1 MAKFTL
7 REVIH
12 ALDGGWAVY
21 IPRFLALSPQVQAQ
35 FLRQQGFDRFRDLLA
50 HVIAWW
56 EEGHRVIS
64 GIIDDPT
71 FTWDAPDVDA
81 FNAEAIQR
89 FANMPEEE
97 LFDYFDRMRQVMLA
111 LVSELPEDALQN
123 EDIAN
128 WLYAD
133 VIEHLQDHALPE
145 EEART

>member
-1 MAKFTL
+1 MARFTL

-21 IPRFLALSPQVQAQ
+21 IPRFQALSPQAQAA
-35 FLRQQGFDRFRDLLA
+35 FLQQQGFARFRDLIA

-64 GIIDDPT
+64 GIIDDPS
-71 FTWDAPDVDA
+71 FTWQLPDVDA
-81 FNAEAIQR
+81 FNAEAIAR
-89 FANMPEEE
+89 FANMPENE
-97 LFDYFDRMRQVMLA
+97 LYDYFDRMRQVMLN

-123 EDIAN
+123 ADIAD
-128 WLYAD
+128 WLFLD

-145 EEART
+145 PGDA